1 MCICR
6 AERRAERI
14 DRIGKSRQHSL
25 RTPIYDS
32 YTRVRCYHGCYARL
46 RPKSAFARRETR
58 TKTQSTHQPAHTR
71 PTSLPAITHFATAG
85 CHLGRPSRQA

>member
-25 RTPIYDS
+25 RTPIYDIH
-32 YTRVRCYHGCYARL
+32 VRCYARL
-46 RPKSAFARRETR
+46 RRAVTGPVPVLLFIY
-58 TKTQSTHQPAHTR
+58 
-71 PTSLPAITHFATAG
+71 SLLF
-85 CHLGRPSRQA
+85 LRL